1 MKTAI
6 AAAASAGKTATK
18 NVIYVVAVM
27 LSLTVH
33 NVTGISARDIAGA
46 LDSVP
51 KRSARVLLI
60 PLDDRP
66 PCLQFPIMQGLIA
79 DAEVVTPPREMLG
92 RFTVPGDAER
102 IGAWLRAQDF
112 TRFDAVIVSID
123 MLAYGGLVASRVHHT
138 PLDEAMKRLD
148 LLRDIRRR
156 APRLPVYAFNV
167 MMRLAPTSDSANE
180 AYREKLSKWA
190 ELSPERTKGA
200 ELAEQ
205 VTRLERE
212 IPAAALDDYK
222 QARARNLAV
231 NLVSVEMTGKRIID
245 YLILAQ
251 DDAKPRGVHV
261 ADRERLNAKVK
272 ESKLSERVAVQPG
285 ADEVAMLLLSRAMAK
300 KYTYAPRVAAIY
312 SSEEK
317 RLSVA
322 PYEDRPLH
330 VSVSFQIAAAG
341 AREVAKGSDA
351 DILFYVFASRAEAG
365 AAEKFA
371 AEIARSVDAGRRV
384 VVADID
390 FRGNVQGADE
400 KFTEELRRRKIFPRL
415 FGYASWNTAGN
426 TIGTALPQGILRALA
441 VDHIA
446 ILSPQH
452 AARVGHA
459 QIKFL
464 LHRLIDDY
472 AYHTLV
478 RVEVNRDYAKA
489 RGLNRNRLD
498 AEGETLLENF
508 IREEMR
514 PHVESLWQDFAKRL
528 PVIDDNRRNGLQLV
542 PKSISNFRLNLPWG
556 RTFEAEID
564 FDVDV
569 KTQHAGEKKD

>member
-1 MKTAI
+1 MKTTI
-6 AAAASAGKTATK
+6 AAASSDGKRMLK
-18 NVIYVVAVM
+18 KVVRIIVAL
-27 LSLTVH
+27 LSLTAYD
-33 NVTGISARDIAGA
+33 VTATTARDAVGA
-46 LDSVP
+46 QSLAHKHV
-51 KRSARVLLI
+51 ARVLLI

-79 DAEVVTPPREMLG
+79 DAEVVAPPREMLG

-112 TRFDAVIVSID
+112 TRFDVVIVSID
-123 MLAYGGLVASRVHHT
+123 MLAYGGLVASRVYHT
-138 PLDEAMKRLD
+138 PLGEAMKRLD

-156 APRLPVYAFNV
+156 APRLPVNAFNV
-167 MMRLAPTSDSANE
+167 IMRLAPTSDGANE

-190 ELSPERTKGA
+190 EMSPERTKDA
-200 ELAEQ
+200 QLAEQ
-205 VTRLERE
+205 VARLERE

-231 NLVSVEMTGKRIID
+231 NLASIEMTGKRIID

-272 ESKLSERVAVQPG
+272 ELRLSERVAVQPG
-285 ADEVAMLLLSRAMAK
+285 ADEVAMLLLSRALAK
-300 KYTYAPRVAAIY
+300 KYAYAPRVAAIY

-330 VSVSFQIAAAG
+330 ASVSFQIAAAG
-341 AREVAKGSDA
+341 AREIKNAANA
-351 DILFYVFASRAEAG
+351 DILFYVFASRAESG

-371 AEIARSVDAGRRV
+371 AQIARDVDAGRRV
-384 VVADID
+384 IVADID

-426 TIGTALPQGILRALA
+426 TIGTALPQGILYALA
-441 VDHIA
+441 VDRLA
-446 ILSPQH
+446 KSVP
-452 AARVGHA
+452 ARAGRIGRA
-459 QIKFL
+459 QMKFL

-472 AYHTLV
+472 AYHSLV

-514 PHVESLWQDFAKRL
+514 PHVENLWQDFAKRL
-528 PVIDDNRRNGLQLV
+528 PVIDDNRRNSLQLV
-542 PKSISNFRLNLPWG
+542 PKSISNLRLDLPWG

-564 FDVDV
+564 FDLAFD
-569 KTQHAGEKKD
+569 KKD